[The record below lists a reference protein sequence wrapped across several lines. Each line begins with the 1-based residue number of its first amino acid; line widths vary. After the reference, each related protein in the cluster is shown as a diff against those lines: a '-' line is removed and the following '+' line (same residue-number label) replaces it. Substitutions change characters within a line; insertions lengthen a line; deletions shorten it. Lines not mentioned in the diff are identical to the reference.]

1 MDLRYENH
9 IHEDMKYPIIFNRV
23 AFPRHTIHPGANWH
37 ENLELMHLVAGNGAF
52 LLGQSHVYA
61 EAGDTLVI
69 NTNELH
75 TIYSTEQGCVY
86 YYLVA
91 DTCLCAELD
100 ISVSDSL
107 FAPRIRDP
115 FVTEQFARMIREREQ
130 QDILWQA
137 SVKAELSRLLV
148 YLYRNY
154 RIERTSAPGLEENR
168 KLGLVKQAISYLSQH
183 YLEKVTLDDLCEKMG
198 FSKYY
203 FCRMFREITGY
214 SVIDYVNFLR
224 CNHARLLL
232 DSGEHTVSECAYLC
246 GFCSPSYF
254 SKQYQKH
261 IGKLPSREGKRKR
274 AIEIPDEIDLG

>member
-130 QDILWQA
+130 Q
-137 SVKAELSRLLV
+137 E
-148 YLYRNY
+148 Y
-154 RIERTSAPGLEENR
+154 
-168 KLGLVKQAISYLSQH
+168 
-183 YLEKVTLDDLCEKMG
+183 
-198 FSKYY
+198 
-203 FCRMFREITGY
+203 
-214 SVIDYVNFLR
+214 
-224 CNHARLLL
+224 
-232 DSGEHTVSECAYLC
+232 TVA
-246 GFCSPSYF
+246 GVP
-254 SKQYQKH
+254 SKQSFRGFWSIYTVTTALSGRRRQAWRKT
-261 IGKLPSREGKRKR
+261 GSWAWSSRRFPTCRSTIWKR
-274 AIEIPDEIDLG
+274 